1 LKTSESKT
9 AEDRHSDGLLQEL
22 QLALYARAWEI
33 AHPGD
38 LVVAAGISLFSHETE
53 HMVEVSTSYLSD
65 QTKIGTRTEIT
76 SPLFRFI
83 DEEPSPDSDHFR
95 AWLTH
100 RLTVAL
106 QAARGAAEGRVHP
119 TPSERV
125 CSYCP
130 VRDVCDVRM
139 EGRF

>member
-1 LKTSESKT
+1 M
-9 AEDRHSDGLLQEL
+9 
-22 QLALYARAWEI
+22 ALYARAWEI

-53 HMVEVSTSYLSD
+53 HMVEVSSSHLID
-65 QTKIGTRTEIT
+65 QSRIGTRTEIT
-76 SPLFRFI
+76 APLFRFI
-83 DEEPSPDSDHFR
+83 DEPPSPESDHFR

-106 QAARGAAEGRVHP
+106 RAAQGASEGRVHP
-119 TPSERV
+119 TPSEGV
-125 CSYCP
+125 CAFCS
-130 VRDVCDVRM
+130 VSDVCDVRM